1 MQSPLF
7 LYKLI
12 VLYILDRGKSSL
24 SNSQIS
30 DLILEKEYTN
40 YFQLQ
45 ETFSDLITSNLI
57 EAKTIRN
64 STYYEITEQGSQ
76 TLVYF
81 SQEIPSSIRSD
92 IDAYLQ
98 DIQKANEDSIVIT
111 GDVHKTVTERYVVRC
126 QILDD
131 GIERFALTLELP
143 TESAANSAL
152 MNWKQK
158 YASVYDK
165 ILEELL

>member
-1 MQSPLF
+1 MQNPLL

-12 VLYILDRGKSSL
+12 VLYILEHAKSPL

-45 ETFSDLITSNLI
+45 ETFSDLISSNLI
-57 EAKTIRN
+57 TASTIRN

-76 TLVYF
+76 TLNYF
-81 SQEIPSSIRSD
+81 FQEIPSSIRSD
-92 IDAYLQ
+92 IDAYLH
-98 DIQKANEDSIVIT
+98 DVLKAAEDSILVT
-111 GDVHKTVTERYVVRC
+111 GDVHQTLSERYLVRC
-126 QILDD
+126 QILEN
-131 GIERFALTLELP
+131 GVEKFALTLELP
-143 TESAANSAL
+143 TEAAADSAL

-158 YASVYDK
+158 YAVVYEN